1 MKIIARVNREKLLVE
16 MTEDELAMLMGH
28 RWANSIPAVCSV
40 RFNAGTTY
48 PVSDIYTRLHEQAQA
63 SQKLDNVSKT
73 LSALADLVTQT
84 RAQFIAATEEPA
96 KEGGGK

>member
-1 MKIIARVNREKLLVE
+1 MKIIARVNSDKLLVE
-16 MTEDELAMLMGH
+16 MTEDELARLAGYYSQCH
-28 RWANSIPAVCSV
+28 LPNDCSI
-40 RFNAGTTY
+40 RFKAGTTY
-48 PVSDIYTRLHEQAQA
+48 PVSEIYTRLNEQAQA
-63 SQKLDNVSKT
+63 SQKLENVSKT